1 MEKDCQLKSS
11 SIACFLVS
19 FGCIFAWG
27 IGSIHLFDLDE
38 LYFAEIT
45 REMMR
50 TGSYGQVTFN
60 FEPLYEK
67 PPLFFWLQAASMHL
81 WGINEVGARFPNLL
95 CGLLTLATL
104 YYIGQQYKGRWFGF
118 LWMCLYATAF
128 LPHFYFKSGI
138 IDPFF
143 NYFLLTAI
151 YFLSRAATPSKE
163 WLYGCAGLSI
173 GFALLAKGPM
183 GFIIPL
189 ATLSLAYTW
198 FKGSVVRL
206 KGLILALLVATAVL
220 SCWLIPEIWSNG
232 CRFIKEFWD
241 YHLLLYHQ
249 PVATHVQ
256 PWYYH
261 YLVLFF
267 GCFPSSLFAIC
278 FLQEKRLIRPLSK
291 SICDQQ
297 FLGEAQSSTAA
308 YSDVCE
314 EHRQASTPKL
324 PLEIEF
330 QKRSSVELLEDMF
343 QKIIFQEGPINDF
356 LAMTDLYWD
365 EHKRMVKKF
374 LTRIFTMRF
383 TQDFSAFM
391 LFWDHPKWA
400 IEEGFYNRLLTTV
413 IQNDALYE
421 AMIGQNAEK
430 WDRERI
436 LLTDKLIL
444 KLALAELLNFKDIP
458 FKVSINEYIEIA
470 KWYGTSKS
478 ACFINGVLEG
488 ILKGLNK

>member
-1 MEKDCQLKSS
+1 MENFLIPRRFVRIKALQNLYAYTISKVAHKNETIEQVKKDFTFDPFLHTPDQKEPLAKQQ
-11 SIACFLVS
+11 SIAVAAFTEAVAAAFPMQDFAYVGNKKMEQSSHFLHYLEALKKEETLLQNGFNQS
-19 FGCIFAWG
+19 KKSIYTG
-27 IGSIHLFDLDE
+27 ILYTLLLLVEWYKLAKATYNPAQPAAHLLKTHLAQDPLLEE
-38 LYFAEIT
+38 LYHNASWMNAMGKNGISWVKDQDQVQNWYRQFIET
-45 REMMR
+45 REVPK
-50 TGSYGQVTFN
+50 SYGADPN
-60 FEPLYEK
+60 NNNRSLLK
-67 PPLFFWLQAASMHL
+67 P
-81 WGINEVGARFPNLL
+81 
-95 CGLLTLATL
+95 
-104 YYIGQQYKGRWFGF
+104 
-118 LWMCLYATAF
+118 
-128 LPHFYFKSGI
+128 
-138 IDPFF
+138 
-143 NYFLLTAI
+143 
-151 YFLSRAATPSKE
+151 
-163 WLYGCAGLSI
+163 
-173 GFALLAKGPM
+173 
-183 GFIIPL
+183 
-189 ATLSLAYTW
+189 
-198 FKGSVVRL
+198 
-206 KGLILALLVATAVL
+206 
-220 SCWLIPEIWSNG
+220 
-232 CRFIKEFWD
+232 
-241 YHLLLYHQ
+241 
-249 PVATHVQ
+249 
-256 PWYYH
+256 
-261 YLVLFF
+261 
-267 GCFPSSLFAIC
+267 
-278 FLQEKRLIRPLSK
+278 
-291 SICDQQ
+291 ICDEE